1 MKRTIAIMAI
11 LAILGMVAAMPCRG
25 DYQYDNEEMRV
36 FEGNVVNVDTSR
48 SILTVKGIDQIDFP
62 ISSDTKLQRDAF
74 DIKLSDISTKDYVTV
89 QYYRKG
95 KDSRVPSKVLMVT
108 VEYGPE
114 TQGE

>member
-1 MKRTIAIMAI
+1 MKIAIAIIAI
-11 LAILGMVAAMPCRG
+11 LTVLGTVAAVPCRG
-25 DYQYDNEEMRV
+25 DYQYNNEEMRV
-36 FEGNVVNVDTSR
+36 FEGRVVNVDTSG

-62 ISSDTKLQRDAF
+62 ISSDTKLQRDAL

-95 KDSRVPSKVLMVT
+95 NDSRVPSKVLMVT

-114 TQGE
+114 TEGE